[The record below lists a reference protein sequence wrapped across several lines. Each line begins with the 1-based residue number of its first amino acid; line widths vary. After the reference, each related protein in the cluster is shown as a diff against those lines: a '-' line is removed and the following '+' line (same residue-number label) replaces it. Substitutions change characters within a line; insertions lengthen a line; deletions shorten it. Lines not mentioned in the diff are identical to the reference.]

1 MANITSFDAEYE
13 YTVTLGL
20 IFLSSIGVQEE
31 YQFQRPNLNTPV
43 SREPLTP
50 LEHLSALLL
59 GSSAP
64 DESDHVAAVSGVVRE
79 EGVFAL
85 IVSQTTL
92 AGKAGEDIQKLAL
105 RPIERNTK
113 ESAQEILKS
122 WSTRSYVSDLVTI
135 LTDPNLTSKD
145 RPDAERYVLR
155 YASERMY
162 HHVRASRMAWKS
174 GDPLGPSAIILDY
187 FNNVKNSRLWDSDQN
202 DWRFKLTAA
211 QVDCIRAFNGDLVE
225 GNQLLVTKGNLDI
238 LLEFIVEF
246 EDFVLTKMLFR
257 NISSKD
263 MNFDDQDLVYTL
275 SYAKRCTSR
284 GFGTAEMYGD
294 DLTSHDGA
302 TKAGMPEDD
311 ELGAV
316 LDSTGAQSDQVIRY
330 HASLFV

>member
-13 YTVTLGL
+13 YTTLRL

-43 SREPLTP
+43 SGNPSR
-50 LEHLSALLL
+50 LSNIYLRC
-59 GSSAP
+59 
-64 DESDHVAAVSGVVRE
+64 VVRE

-113 ESAQEILKS
+113 ESLKN
-122 WSTRSYVSDLVTI
+122 YVSDLVTI
-135 LTDPNLTSKD
+135 LTDPNLTPKD
-145 RPDAERYVLR
+145 RLDAERYVLQ

-162 HHVRASRMAWKS
+162 RHVRASRMAWKS
-174 GDPLGPSAIILDY
+174 GDALGPSAIILDY
-187 FNNVKNSRLWDSDQN
+187 FNNVKNGHLWDSDQN

-263 MNFDDQDLVYTL
+263 MVTTIFAASGQVAYSSHYNQIRCSAQDF
-275 SYAKRCTSR
+275 R
-284 GFGTAEMYGD
+284 
-294 DLTSHDGA
+294 
-302 TKAGMPEDD
+302 
-311 ELGAV
+311 
-316 LDSTGAQSDQVIRY
+316 
-330 HASLFV
+330 